1 MDLKSFIFHFFSAIP
16 DFKSF
21 WRRDTN
27 SVVIFK
33 INFKIFKLV
42 LACKAFFFNLKQK
55 VHYFFLFLP
64 DVIIP
69 SAIVIVKFVVHL
81 RVAHHLDFIFKFKI
95 YLKKWQI
102 LILME

>member
-55 VHYFFLFLP
+55 VQ
-64 DVIIP
+64 
-69 SAIVIVKFVVHL
+69 AN
-81 RVAHHLDFIFKFKI
+81 IFYIDEELIKTIGSSTEKKI
-95 YLKKWQI
+95 KI
-102 LILME
+102 LEENIDLIRMDRLQSLL